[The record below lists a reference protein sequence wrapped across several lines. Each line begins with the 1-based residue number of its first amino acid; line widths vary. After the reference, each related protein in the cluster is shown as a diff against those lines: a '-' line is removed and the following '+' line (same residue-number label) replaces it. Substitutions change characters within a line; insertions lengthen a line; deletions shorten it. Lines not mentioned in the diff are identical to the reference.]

1 VIRSCE
7 WPMQADGWSRHPAAP
22 RLNRP
27 NQDNPTSA
35 FAKINGPL
43 GVDGGQPLVTSLR
56 SGGGVK
62 RRRDR
67 WAQAVATLPGTCLDL
82 DFAEGWVRIGATSS
96 IYWLAVMPPS
106 T

>member
-1 VIRSCE
+1 MR
-7 WPMQADGWSRHPAAP
+7 MADASGWLVSAP
-22 RLNRP
+22 RRA
-27 NQDNPTSA
+27 A
-35 FAKINGPL
+35 FEPAEPGHSNVGIRKDQWTVWGR
-43 GVDGGQPLVTSLR
+43 QRQTLVTSLR

-67 WAQAVATLPGTCLDL
+67 WAQAVATLPGTCLDV
-82 DFAEGWVRIGATSS
+82 DFAEGWVRICATSS